1 MTDAEMTE
9 TGMTAEGGAA
19 VESHS
24 VEAFAVDNAEYY
36 AAEFDKIQGRTGFA
50 WSWNMMAAVFGPIWG
65 AAREVW
71 GFFWIF
77 LVLELFALVQLGRG
91 LWGELG
97 ADQLA
102 RYERMLEN
110 IAKREAQAEELTAS
124 GDVAG
129 AEAKLKIADNLR
141 GAAEKALQAA
151 NDASSEATGILI
163 AGVIL
168 MVLIKLAEGFY
179 ANYAYEAQYLR
190 WRASRN
196 ERSGIKRSS
205 ILFGLLGLLAI
216 WPLALIRFTV
226 ADPNELVAKLTGGLL
241 GNRISITE
249 FPVGRE
255 YFAYLSKKGDAGFDW
270 LANNFGDVF
279 DGVTAG
285 IRWVL
290 DGLEIL
296 LIETPWP
303 VVMFVTVVLALRLA
317 GPRVAIFTA
326 ASLAYLAFMGLWELS
341 MITIALIGAGAFL
354 CILIGIPLGIW
365 FGKSKRAYAFAE
377 PVLDFMQ
384 TMPAFVYLIPI
395 IAFFGT
401 GKPPGVLATL
411 IFAMPPVIRLTAL
424 GMRGVPETTKE
435 AAVAFGCS
443 KRQLLF
449 NVELPLALPSI
460 MTGINQTILMS
471 LSMVVIASLI
481 GAEGLGALI
490 LEALQYAAKGQGLL
504 GGLAILFCAMVID
517 RIAQGM
523 YRRKVGGH

>member
-1 MTDAEMTE
+1 MSTD
-9 TGMTAEGGAA
+9 TGLEAGPRSLDASVDEFVQENVPYYTA
-19 VESHS
+19 
-24 VEAFAVDNAEYY
+24 AFA
-36 AAEFDKIQGRTGFA
+36 KIQGATGLVF
-50 WSWNMMAAVFGPIWG
+50 SWNLHAALLGPIW
-65 AAREVW
+65 AAFRGIW
-71 GFFWIF
+71 GFFWTF
-77 LVLELFALVQLGRG
+77 LVLELFALVQMGRG

-97 ADQLA
+97 SDQLA
-102 RYERMLEN
+102 RVEKLTAN
-110 IAKREAQAEELTAS
+110 IAKREQQAAELLAA
-124 GDVAG
+124 GDAAG
-129 AEAKLKIADNLR
+129 AAAKQKIADNLKR
-141 GAAEKALQAA
+141 VAEGAIEKAEL
-151 NDASSEATGILI
+151 ASAEATSIFLTGLALI
-163 AGVIL
+163 V
-168 MVLIKLAEGFY
+168 VVKLLEGFY
-179 ANYAYEAQYLR
+179 ANIAYEKQYLT
-190 WRASRN
+190 WRAKPDSVQKGTSRN
-196 ERSGIKRSS
+196 S
-205 ILFGLLGLLAI
+205 LWFGGLMLLAI
-216 WPLALIRFTV
+216 WPLTLFRFTV
-226 ADPNELVAKLTGGLL
+226 SDADGKLAALTGGFL
-241 GNRISITE
+241 GEKIPLTE

-255 YFAYLSKKGDAGFDW
+255 YLAALAKKGDAGFDW
-270 LANNFGDVF
+270 LALHFSDVF
-279 DGVTAG
+279 DGITAG
-285 IRWVL
+285 IRAVL
-290 DGLEIL
+290 DGLEII

-303 VVMFVTVVLALRLA
+303 VVMIVIVVMAFRLA

-326 ASLAYLAFMGLWELS
+326 ASLAYLAFMGLWEIS
-341 MITIALIGAGAFL
+341 MITVALIGAGAAL
-354 CILIGIPLGIW
+354 CIVIGIPLGIW
-365 FGKSKRAYAFAE
+365 FGKSRRAYALAE

-443 KRQLLF
+443 KWQLLR

-460 MTGINQTILMS
+460 MTGVNQTILMS

-504 GGLAILFCAMVID
+504 GGLAILLCAMVID

>member
-1 MTDAEMTE
+1 MTE
-9 TGMTAEGGAA
+9 TERDTQDHGVAA
-19 VESHS
+19 FVQER
-24 VEAFAVDNAEYY
+24 ADYY
-36 AAEFDKIQGRTGFA
+36 DREFSRIQGKTGFTV
-50 WSWNMMAAVFGPIWG
+50 SWNTMAALCGPLWG
-65 AAREVW
+65 AARGVW
-71 GFFWIF
+71 GFFWTF
-77 LVLELFALVQLGRG
+77 LVLELFALVQIGRG

-102 RYERMLEN
+102 RYERLAAN
-110 IAKREAQAEELTAS
+110 IARREAQAAELTAA
-124 GDVAG
+124 GDAAG

-141 GAAEKALQAA
+141 SAAEKALEAA
-151 NDASSEATGILI
+151 EAAGGTAQTILFTGLALLI
-163 AGVIL
+163 AFK
-168 MVLIKLAEGFY
+168 LIEGLY

-190 WRASRN
+190 WR
-196 ERSGIKRSS
+196 SGQKAQTGLRWSAAG
-205 ILFGLLGLLAI
+205 FGLTGIVAI
-216 WPLALIRFTV
+216 WPLTLIRFTV
-226 ADPNELVAKLTGGLL
+226 AKPEEFVASLTGGLL
-241 GNRISITE
+241 GDRLSITE

-255 YFAYLSKKGDAGFDW
+255 YFAILAKKGDAGFDW
-270 LANNFGDVF
+270 LATNFGDVF

-290 DGLEIL
+290 DGLEVL
-296 LIETPWP
+296 LIQTSWP
-303 VVMFVTVVLALRLA
+303 VVMFVTIVLAFRLA

-326 ASLAYLAFMGLWELS
+326 ASLAYLAFMGLWELA
-341 MITIALIGAGAFL
+341 MITVALIGAGAFL
-354 CILIGIPLGIW
+354 CVVIGIPLGIW
-365 FGKSKRAYAFAE
+365 FGKSRRAYAIAE

-424 GMRGVPETTKE
+424 GMRGVPESTKE
-435 AAVAFGCS
+435 AAIAFGCS
-443 KRQLLF
+443 RRQLLF

-460 MTGINQTILMS
+460 MTGINQTILMA

-517 RIAQGM
+517 RIAQGA
-523 YRRKVGGH
+523 YRKKSGGGGS